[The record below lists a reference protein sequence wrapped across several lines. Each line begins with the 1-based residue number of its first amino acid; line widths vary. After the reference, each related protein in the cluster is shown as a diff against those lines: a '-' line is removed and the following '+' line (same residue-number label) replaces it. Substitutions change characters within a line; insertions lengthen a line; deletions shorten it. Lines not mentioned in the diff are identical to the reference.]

1 MLTHEGKDKE
11 NHHLVYDATHKL
23 DSIFKEGC
31 LFLIRFLYLQTM
43 TEKSNKLSLFDIS
56 MIVVSLVIGMGIF
69 RNPASVAA
77 TSGNISIFF
86 LVWMAGGLIALCGA
100 LTYAE
105 IGLRLPAMG
114 GYYKVFAE
122 CYHPAVGFT
131 VNALILIS
139 NAASLAVVAL
149 IGADYVSDLLFGK
162 PSGIL
167 FNTSISIVAVALFYV
182 VNLFGLKTSSRAQ
195 NILIVI
201 KIGLVILLI
210 ASIFKGVIIEPHGYE
225 MDAPLFTLSDKSGL
239 SLFLICL
246 IPVCFTYG
254 GYQQTIN
261 FGGEVKNTQ
270 ILPKGIFIGITIV
283 VILYLLINYSYT
295 QVIGYDKMKN
305 ASTIGSLLCEAWFGK
320 AGGKVFDALM
330 FVSVLAYVNIL
341 LMSNPRVMYAMSED
355 RVFPKIFS
363 YRSPKSQALVAG
375 LTIFA
380 LITITITF
388 FGKGVDNILNF
399 TMFLDSIG
407 MSTSAATIFILRKR
421 RQNQHMVTGTWNR
434 FTPLFASFFV
444 FSYGMVAIGVVI
456 KDFNAA
462 LTGIG
467 LLAGLLGIYYIFYF
481 KK

>member
-1 MLTHEGKDKE
+1 MP
-11 NHHLVYDATHKL
+11 
-23 DSIFKEGC
+23 
-31 LFLIRFLYLQTM
+31 YLQSM
-43 TEKSNKLSLFDIS
+43 TAKSNQLNLFDLS

-77 TSGNISIFF
+77 TSGNVSIFF
-86 LVWMAGGLIALCGA
+86 WVWVAGGFIALCGA

-122 CYHPAVGFT
+122 CYHPSVGFT

-162 PSGIL
+162 PSGVF
-167 FNTSISIVAVALFYV
+167 FNTGISIIAVAIFYG
-182 VNLFGLKTSSRAQ
+182 VNMMGLKTSSRTQ
-195 NILIVI
+195 NVLIVV
-201 KIGLVILLI
+201 KIGLIILLI
-210 ASIFKGVIIEPHGYE
+210 ASIFKGLVIEPRGYE
-225 MDAPLFTLSDKSGL
+225 SNTPLYTLNEKSAL
-239 SLFLICL
+239 SLFLISL
-246 IPVCFTYG
+246 IPVCFSYG

-261 FGGEVKNTQ
+261 FGAEVKRTT

-283 VILYLLINYSYT
+283 VLLYLLINYSYT

-305 ASTIGSLLCEAWFGK
+305 ASAIGSLLCEAWFGK

-330 FVSVLAYVNIL
+330 FLSVLAYVNIL
-341 LMSNPRVMYAMSED
+341 LMSNPRVMFAMSED

-363 YRSPKSQALVAG
+363 YRSPKNQALVAG
-375 LTIFA
+375 LTTFA
-380 LITITITF
+380 LITIIITF

-407 MSTSAATIFILRKR
+407 MSTSAATLFILRKR
-421 RQNQHMVTGTWNR
+421 MQNQQAITGYWNK
-434 FTPLFASFFV
+434 FTPILASFFV
-444 FSYGMVAIGVVI
+444 FSYFMVAVGVII
-456 KDFNAA
+456 KDVNAA
-462 LTGIG
+462 FTGIG
-467 LLAGLLGIYYIFYF
+467 LLAILLALYFVFYY
-481 KK
+481 KKNK